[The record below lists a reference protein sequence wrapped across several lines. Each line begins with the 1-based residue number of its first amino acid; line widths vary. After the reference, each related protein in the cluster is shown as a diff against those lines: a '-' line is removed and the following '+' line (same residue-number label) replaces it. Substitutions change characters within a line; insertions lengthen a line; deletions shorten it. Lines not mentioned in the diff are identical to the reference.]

1 MMMTKVKKVMEAVVK
16 MRKMM
21 KVMLAYVD
29 DDKGEDKEEYD
40 GDDDDN
46 NYYECDED
54 EDDYCELI
62 TIKMVLASLMVKIM
76 IYK

>member
-1 MMMTKVKKVMEAVVK
+1 MLMTRVKKVMEAEV
-16 MRKMM
+16 KMM
-21 KVMLAYVD
+21 KVMLAYID

-40 GDDDDN
+40 DDDDDI

-54 EDDYCELI
+54 EDGYCELI
-62 TIKMVLASLMVKIM
+62 TIKMVLASLIVKIM

>member
-1 MMMTKVKKVMEAVVK
+1 MMMTRVKKVMEAVVK

-40 GDDDDN
+40 GDDDIN
-46 NYYECDED
+46 IYYECDED
-54 EDDYCELI
+54 EDDYWADNDKDGVGI
-62 TIKMVLASLMVKIM
+62 SNGKNYDI
-76 IYK
+76 